1 MNAYRIGVT
10 PQPLWYNTMELWGGS
25 SLSYAS
31 SWELVG
37 AKPSQQGR
45 ALISY
50 LLGTSSCMTWKD
62 GCVGQPLSG
71 RWFAYFH
78 KVAFSCPWNDMSQR
92 TTYQFGSCTY
102 A

>member
-1 MNAYRIGVT
+1 MD
-10 PQPLWYNTMELWGGS
+10 LWGGS

-37 AKPSQQGR
+37 TKPSQQGR

-50 LLGTSSCMTWKD
+50 LLGASPCMTWTD
-62 GCVGQPLSG
+62 GCVGQPLIG
-71 RWFAYFH
+71 RWYAYFR
-78 KVAFSCPWNDMSQR
+78 KVAFCCPWNDMSQH
-92 TTYQFGSCTY
+92 TTYHVGSCTY